1 MSMTV
6 HHRERQA
13 ARGQSR
19 ADRIEY
25 RLLVA
30 IAFVIC
36 FVMAGASRLVAA
48 HARQAA
54 RQPWPFCFCGGEGFG
69 PRHRGLRV
77 YRLTRTSLPVSKSGK
92 TPPKTS

>member
-1 MSMTV
+1 MSMTM

-36 FVMAGASRLVAA
+36 FAMAGASRLFAAMRGKPLDNHGRSVFAEARASA
-48 HARQAA
+48 HATAGYA
-54 RQPWPFCFCGGEGFG
+54 FIA
-69 PRHRGLRV
+69 
-77 YRLTRTSLPVSKSGK
+77 
-92 TPPKTS
+92 

>member
-1 MSMTV
+1 MSMTM

-48 HARQAA
+48 MRGKPLESHGRLFL
-54 RQPWPFCFCGGEGFG
+54 RK
-69 PRHRGLRV
+69 RGLR
-77 YRLTRTSLPVSKSGK
+77 P
-92 TPPKTS
+92 TPPRVTRFIA